1 MKTIVGASLLA
12 AGLASAAQAGAS
24 VIRFDLAGLDSLGPT
39 VFLGIDLIDG
49 DGPSNS
55 VMVSHIVTDGVGG
68 AVGFSGGAVATPGGF
83 LLEDSVF
90 YSNLLLEY
98 SGATQLSL
106 RLDTSHVAPAP
117 GMFADM
123 LAVYLLDAS
132 SGLPSIL
139 TDEPLGSHALISW
152 SASGFDQGE
161 LSVFGPLDPVQVSWA
176 ASFLDPPAN
185 PVPEP
190 DAMPLLALGIAGLL
204 FTRALCREGGA

>member
-12 AGLASAAQAGAS
+12 AGLAASAAQAGAS

-39 VFLGIDLIDG
+39 VLLGIDLIDG
-49 DGPSNS
+49 DGPSNRA
-55 VMVSHIVTDGVGG
+55 MVGHIVTDGVAG
-68 AVGFSGGAVATPGGF
+68 AVGLSGGAVATPGGF
-83 LLEDSVF
+83 
-90 YSNLLLEY
+90 LLEY

-106 RLDTSHVAPAP
+106 RLDTTHVAPAP

-123 LAVYLLDAS
+123 LAVYLLDVS

-152 SASGFDQGE
+152 TASGFDQGE

-190 DAMPLLALGIAGLL
+190 GAMPLLALGIAGLL
-204 FTRALCREGGA
+204 FTRALRREGGA